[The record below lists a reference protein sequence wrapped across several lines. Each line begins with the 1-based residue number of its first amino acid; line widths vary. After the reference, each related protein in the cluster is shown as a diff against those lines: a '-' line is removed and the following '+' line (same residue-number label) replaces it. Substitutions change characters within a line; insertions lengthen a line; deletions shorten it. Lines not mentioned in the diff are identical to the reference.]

1 MSSTSSPTL
10 TLDVRSRHT
19 ERAVAGCAIVAGA
32 SAPLLM
38 APLLMAWGGL
48 LPMAVPGACLGL
60 ILWLGFRR
68 LGWLGARNR
77 LIRLAWRA
85 DGSWLLTDSNQR
97 AVEARLRGDAR
108 IGRSWVWLRWDATAP
123 TVLRL
128 RTMLLTRADLGAP
141 ELRRLIVR
149 LRLEGD
155 GRHSPGPAAL
165 LS

>member
-19 ERAVAGCAIVAGA
+19 ERAAACCAIVAGA
-32 SAPLLM
+32 SAPALVGGIG
-38 APLLMAWGGL
+38 PLPVTAL
-48 LPMAVPGACLGL
+48 GACLGL
-60 ILWLGFRR
+60 LLWLGFRR
-68 LGWLGARNR
+68 LGWLGAKNR

-85 DGSWLLTDSNQR
+85 DGSWLLTDGSHR
-97 AVEARLRGDAR
+97 AVETRLRGDAR
-108 IGRSWVWLRWDATAP
+108 VGRNWVWLRWDTTAP
-123 TVLRL
+123 TLLRL

-155 GRHSPGPAAL
+155 GRHSPAPAGL